1 MSPFYWG
8 LPTYLS
14 CSDAGNFDEILKMKY
29 EPSKV
34 RKKIH
39 VKHETDILVRSP
51 GFGLVATPPSHYKC
65 IQAYKQAVSIT
76 E

>member
-1 MSPFYWG
+1 MVCFCTHYCILGPKEDVFNMGIFMSPFYWG

-34 RKKIH
+34 RKKN
-39 VKHETDILVRSP
+39 S
-51 GFGLVATPPSHYKC
+51 C
-65 IQAYKQAVSIT
+65 
-76 E
+76 